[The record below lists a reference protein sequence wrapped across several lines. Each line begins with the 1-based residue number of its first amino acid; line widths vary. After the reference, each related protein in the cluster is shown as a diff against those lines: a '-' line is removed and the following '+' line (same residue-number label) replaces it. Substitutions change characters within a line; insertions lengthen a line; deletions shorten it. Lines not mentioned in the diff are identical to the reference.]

1 MSAARRWAGVA
12 AAALV
17 ITALAAGAP
26 HALRR
31 VDGFR
36 VATVEVRGARLMD
49 PAAAIAALDVPPG
62 ATVFDDFEPWRA
74 RLLEHPL
81 VADARITR
89 RLPDGIVIELTETE
103 PVALAR
109 TPELRPV
116 DVRGRLLPVAP
127 GAALLDL
134 PVLGGRAPIDDTG
147 TLTDET
153 QRALLETL
161 AIVKSAE
168 PALAEWISEVFVSG
182 DDGVRLL
189 LRWPERAEILLP
201 QRPDAATLAQL
212 SLVLADLAAT
222 HDVAAHDTVQQMEIS
237 RLQRL
242 DARFRD
248 QVVVSLQGG
257 TPSRSPDDGGR

>member
-1 MSAARRWAGVA
+1 MSAGRRWLGVA
-12 AAALV
+12 VAGLA

-31 VDGFR
+31 VDAFR
-36 VATVEVRGARLMD
+36 IGMVEVRGVRLMD
-49 PAAAIAALDVPPG
+49 PAAAVAALDVPAD

-81 VADARITR
+81 VADARIAR
-89 RLPDGIVIELTETE
+89 RLPDTLVVEITEAE
-103 PVALAR
+103 AVALVR

-127 GAALLDL
+127 GATTLDL
-134 PVLGGRAPIDDTG
+134 PVLGGPAEFDESG
-147 TLTDET
+147 TLSDPA

-161 AIVKSAE
+161 ATVEAVE
-168 PALAEWISEVFVSG
+168 PTLAEWISEAVAVG
-182 DDGVRLL
+182 GGAVRLL

-201 QRPDAATLAQL
+201 TQPEPATLEQL

-222 HDVAAHDTVQQMEIS
+222 ADVAVRDTVQHMEIS
-237 RLQRL
+237 RLERL

-248 QVVVSLQGG
+248 QVVVSLRGG